1 MSGFCAG
8 TDPTQILKYR
18 DCFGQQIRISQNY
31 WHTRISKSQICV
43 VGILKWENINSSVWA
58 NGVYHMIDA
67 SYETEKD
74 KQVETQ
80 LKSSNETL
88 PNEIT
93 FHYFFIITMF
103 GKSG

>member
-1 MSGFCAG
+1 
-8 TDPTQILKYR
+8 
-18 DCFGQQIRISQNY
+18 
-31 WHTRISKSQICV
+31 
-43 VGILKWENINSSVWA
+43 
-58 NGVYHMIDA
+58 MIDA
-67 SYETEKD
+67 SYETEKE

-103 GKSG
+103 GKSD

>member
-1 MSGFCAG
+1 M
-8 TDPTQILKYR
+8 TQKDER
-18 DCFGQQIRISQNY
+18 
-31 WHTRISKSQICV
+31 
-43 VGILKWENINSSVWA
+43 ENTNSIHL

-67 SYETEKD
+67 SYEIEKE

-80 LKSSNETL
+80 LKSSNETI

-103 GKSG
+103 GKSD

>member
-43 VGILKWENINSSVWA
+43 VGIHN
-58 NGVYHMIDA
+58 
-67 SYETEKD
+67 YEDSEDYGDDDGSETSEGAEKAD
-74 KQVETQ
+74 
-80 LKSSNETL
+80 
-88 PNEIT
+88 
-93 FHYFFIITMF
+93 
-103 GKSG
+103 KSGESEDSVDSENYDEFMHYLFLMIP

>member
-1 MSGFCAG
+1 
-8 TDPTQILKYR
+8 
-18 DCFGQQIRISQNY
+18 
-31 WHTRISKSQICV
+31 
-43 VGILKWENINSSVWA
+43 
-58 NGVYHMIDA
+58 MIDA
-67 SYETEKD
+67 SYETEKE